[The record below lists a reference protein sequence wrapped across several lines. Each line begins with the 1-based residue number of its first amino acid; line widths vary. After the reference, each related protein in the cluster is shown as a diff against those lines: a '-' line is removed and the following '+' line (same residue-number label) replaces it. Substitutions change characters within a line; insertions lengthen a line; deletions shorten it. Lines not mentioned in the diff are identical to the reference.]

1 MKNRSN
7 FSGFIKP
14 VSILLA
20 LSFIHSLSAEEAEN
34 NDENL
39 LVITVNRT
47 EQNINDTLAAVEI
60 ITREDIEKL
69 QPESITDLLT
79 SIAGLDFVHNGG
91 AGQASS
97 LFTRGTNSDHTLVLI
112 DGVRVGSATLGNKS
126 FSSIPVAQ
134 IERIEI
140 VKGPRASLWG
150 SDALGGVIQI
160 FTRRL
165 STGEYSVE
173 ATTGSNDF
181 LSGSVVFGFGSEKI
195 SNTVTLSYEDSEGY
209 DVTTGDETDDDGY
222 DRISAAIR
230 GDYTLSDA
238 TQLDWVFQYD
248 TGSNDFD
255 NAFGANINDY
265 TNHLWNIRYT
275 YTVDQWLTQFSVK
288 QNRDQTLSYGNG
300 TDKGAGSV
308 FETRRDQINLL
319 TQYKINDEISV
330 TGGVDH
336 FVDNVERSN
345 VVSFDFGLGQNVSRP
360 FAVTERASD
369 AVYLSSV
376 MKFDK
381 IIGEVSARYD
391 DVEDVDTNKT
401 FNISAGYKIT
411 DNVTLA
417 MSRSKGFKAPSFNDL
432 YFPGFGNDQL
442 VSEESYNREFLIR
455 GHWEGHSALFV
466 AFENKVNKLIAFSFD
481 PVLGFRPFNVDKA
494 DLSGYE
500 FNYKYRQGK
509 FVHKLSATKIDAA
522 DVSIDAFT
530 ALAADEQLLR
540 RAKELY
546 SYELTANL
554 GDLSFFT
561 QLNYKGRRRDN
572 SFDPITFAA
581 TSVYLDS
588 FTQVNL
594 GVTYAVTEKLNLK
607 LKVSDL
613 TDEANATIFSYNAP
627 GRQIFV
633 SFQYRNF

>member
-14 VSILLA
+14 ASILLA
-20 LSFIHSLSAEEAEN
+20 LSYTAVSTIAFAEEA
-34 NDENL
+34 NDDNTI
-39 LVITVNRT
+39 VITANRT
-47 EQNINDTLAAVEI
+47 EQNINDTLAAIEI
-60 ITREDIEKL
+60 ITREDIERI

-79 SIAGLDFVHNGG
+79 SIAGLDIVHNGG

-126 FSSIPVAQ
+126 FSTIPVAQ

-173 ATTGSNDF
+173 ATVGSDEF
-181 LSGSVVFGFGSEKI
+181 LSSSVVFGFGSEKI
-195 SNTVTLSYEDSEGY
+195 ANTVTLSYEDSKGY
-209 DVTTGDETDDDGY
+209 DVATGTETDDDGY

-230 GDYTLSDA
+230 GDYSLSGE

-248 TGSNDFD
+248 SGSNDFD

-265 TNHLWNIRYT
+265 KNHLWNIRYS
-275 YTVDQWLTQFSVK
+275 YTVDKWLTQFSLK
-288 QNRDQTLSYGNG
+288 QNKDQILSYGNG

-308 FETRRDQINLL
+308 FETRRNQVNLL
-319 TQYKINDEISV
+319 TQYKISDEISV

-345 VVSFDFGLGQNVSRP
+345 VVSYDFGLGQNVSRP
-360 FAVTERASD
+360 FSETERSSD

-376 MKFDK
+376 MKFNK

-401 FNISAGYKIT
+401 FNLSAGYKIT
-411 DNVTLA
+411 DNVTVA

-432 YFPGFGNDQL
+432 YYPGFGNDQL

-455 GHWEGHSALFV
+455 GHWKAHSALLV
-466 AFENKVNKLIAFSFD
+466 NFENKVNKLIAFNFD

-500 FNYKYRQGK
+500 FVYKYRHGK
-509 FVHKLSATKIDAA
+509 LVHKLSATYIDAL
-522 DVSIDAFT
+522 DVSVDSFT
-530 ALAADEQLLR
+530 GIAANEQLLR

-546 SYELTANL
+546 GYELTADL
-554 GDLSFFT
+554 GDFSFFT
-561 QLNYKGRRRDN
+561 QFNYKGKRRDN
-572 SFDPITFAA
+572 DFSTFPS
-581 TSVYLDS
+581 TPVYLDS
-588 FTQVNL
+588 FVQVNL
-594 GVTYAVTEKLNLK
+594 GATYKVNEQLNFK
-607 LKVSDL
+607 FKVSDF
-613 TDEANATIFSYNAP
+613 TEADGSTVFTYNAP
-627 GRQIFV
+627 GRQVFIT
-633 SFQYRNF
+633 FQYRNF

>member
-1 MKNRSN
+1 MKNRSK
-7 FSGFIKP
+7 FYGLAKP
-14 VSILLA
+14 ISLLFV
-20 LSFIHSLSAEEAEN
+20 LSFSNSIFAEELKN
-34 NDENL
+34 NDENI
-39 LVITVNRT
+39 LVITANRT

-60 ITREDIEKL
+60 ITREDIEKI

-79 SIAGLDFVHNGG
+79 SIAGLDLVHNGG
-91 AGQASS
+91 AGQSSS

-165 STGEYSVE
+165 STGEYTVE
-173 ATTGSNDF
+173 ATTGSDDF
-181 LSGSVVFGFGSEKI
+181 VSSSVVFGFGSEKI
-195 SNTVTLSYEDSEGY
+195 ANTVTLSYEDSKGY
-209 DVTTGDETDDDGY
+209 DVATGTETDDDGY

-230 GDYTLSDA
+230 GDYSLSDA

-248 TGSNDFD
+248 TGSNEFD

-288 QNRDQTLSYGNG
+288 QNRDHTLSYGNG

-308 FETRRDQINLL
+308 FETRRDQINVL

-381 IIGEVSARYD
+381 IIGEISARYD

-401 FNISAGYKIT
+401 FNVSAGYKIT

-442 VSEESYNREFLIR
+442 VSEESYNREFLVR
-455 GHWEGHSALFV
+455 GHWDGHSALLV
-466 AFENKVNKLIAFSFD
+466 NFENKVNKLIAFRFD

-500 FNYKYRQGK
+500 FVYKYSHGK
-509 FVHKLSATKIDAA
+509 LAHKLSATYVDAL
-522 DVSIDAFT
+522 DVSVDSFT
-530 ALAADEQLLR
+530 GITANEQLLR

-546 SYELTANL
+546 GYELTASL
-554 GDLSFFT
+554 GDFSFFT
-561 QLNYKGRRRDN
+561 QFNYKGKRRDN
-572 SFDPITFAA
+572 DFSSFPSTP
-581 TSVYLDS
+581 VYLDS
-588 FTQVNL
+588 FVQVNL
-594 GVTYAVTEKLNLK
+594 GATYKVSEKLNFK
-607 LKVSDL
+607 FKVSDF
-613 TDEANATIFSYNAP
+613 TEADGATIFTYNAP

-633 SFQYRNF
+633 TFQYRNF